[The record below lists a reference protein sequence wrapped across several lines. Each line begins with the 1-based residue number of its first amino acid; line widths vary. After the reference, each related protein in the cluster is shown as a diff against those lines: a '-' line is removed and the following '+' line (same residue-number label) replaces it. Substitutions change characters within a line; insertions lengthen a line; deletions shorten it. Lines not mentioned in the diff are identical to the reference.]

1 MHAALTDP
9 GVVPAAPPPPPPGP
23 RSLAIEPADTPPPME
38 APELSRVLTGMAGLL
53 ALGAVASIGGHGAL
67 VHVAPSG
74 LWIGAGSLVL
84 TAPALLV
91 AHQFLGLD
99 AAPDEVVAV
108 LGETVARGGRLA
120 LGLVPFQAFFSATTT
135 RGPGLFAL
143 ALAGVGLAAL
153 AFAGRHVVDAERRA
167 TTNLAQRA
175 RAHFLVLAW
184 GVWTLAVGVRLAWAV
199 L

>member
-1 MHAALTDP
+1 
-9 GVVPAAPPPPPPGP
+9 
-23 RSLAIEPADTPPPME
+23 ME
-38 APELSRVLTGMAGLL
+38 APELSRVLVGMAGTL
-53 ALGAVASIGGHGAL
+53 ALGTVAAFGSHGAL
-67 VHVAPSG
+67 LHVAPSG

-91 AHQFLGLD
+91 AHQFMGLD

-120 LGLVPFQAFFSATTT
+120 LGLVPFQAFFSATTE

-143 ALAGVGLAAL
+143 ALAGIGLAAQ
-153 AFAGRHVVDAERRA
+153 AFAGRHVVDAERRC

-175 RAHFLVLAW
+175 RAHSLVLGW
-184 GVWTLAVGVRLAWAV
+184 GVLTVLVALRLAWAV